1 MLCDTATWQGLLR
14 QRPGLTHRAAELR
27 ETWIALDSSEQ
38 EHLMDHFVASV
49 RLDDQRGTMSVDFAP
64 ALFEAVARAAA
75 DSRTKRRPTSRKSG
89 TNQ

>member
-1 MLCDTATWQGLLR
+1 
-14 QRPGLTHRAAELR
+14 
-27 ETWIALDSSEQ
+27 
-38 EHLMDHFVASV
+38 MDHFVASV